1 MALRP
6 QDSEPLYLQLRAI
19 IASQI
24 ARGELRLHEK
34 LPSERELCQMYGISR
49 MTVRHTLSSLAREG
63 RVHTEPGRGVFVSDP
78 SLALDVHVSLA
89 GFTEDVLHSGGVPRS
104 VVVESRLMPADET
117 LARAMHC
124 SAGDEVAKVERLRLV
139 NDLPL
144 ALQTAYLMHRLC
156 PGILEYDLARG
167 SITRILGREY
177 GLRLERAEQTVKA
190 ILAGP
195 RERELL
201 GLPEPSSVLGGER
214 TTFLASGEVIEFSCG
229 VYCGEW
235 YTLRFGLDP
244 AGLARNSAIPGRAS
258 AL

>member
-6 QDSEPLYLQLRAI
+6 RNSEPLYLQLRAVI
-19 IASQI
+19 VSRIE
-24 ARGELRLHEK
+24 RGELRPHDK

-63 RVHTEPGRGVFVSDP
+63 LIYTEPGRGVFVCDP
-78 SLALDVHVSLA
+78 GLALDVRVSLA
-89 GFTEDVLHSGGVPRS
+89 GFTEDVLRSGAVPRS
-104 VVVESRLMPADET
+104 LVIESRLIAADEH

-124 SAGDEVAKVERLRLV
+124 SAGEEVAKVERLRLV
-139 NDLPL
+139 NDVPL

-156 PGILEYDLARG
+156 PGILKHDLSRD
-167 SITRILGREY
+167 SITRILGKEY

-190 ILAGP
+190 VLAGP

-201 GLPEPSSVLGGER
+201 SLPDPSALLGGER
-214 TTFLASGEVIEFSCG
+214 TTFLDNGEVIEYSSG
-229 VYCGEW
+229 VYCGDW

-244 AGLARNSAIPGRAS
+244 ADIGLRP
-258 AL
+258 